1 MPIFKVGFVV
11 IFDRRCKDTN
21 NMWGLQEL
29 HERRKKLCATDSR
42 KPFTCKLL
50 QRQLIFFAYRPYG
63 RKGWFQPTPSPTRCE
78 EQAESRRCQNVSRS
92 KCVIFVFGCPGS
104 FYIKYIFLIYI
115 LYRPLTALSF
125 FILTHFDLDPFW
137 HHNAVGRVF
146 SWIRLK
152 V

>member
-1 MPIFKVGFVV
+1 MPIFKVGFVA

-63 RKGWFQPTPSPTRCE
+63 REGWFQPTPSPTRCE

-92 KCVIFVFGCPGS
+92 KCVIFVFGCSGS

-115 LYRPLTALSF
+115 YYIGPWPHFQFSFWPILT
-125 FILTHFDLDPFW
+125 LTHFDTITRS
-137 HHNAVGRVF
+137 AVSF
-146 SWIRLK
+146 PE
-152 V
+152 